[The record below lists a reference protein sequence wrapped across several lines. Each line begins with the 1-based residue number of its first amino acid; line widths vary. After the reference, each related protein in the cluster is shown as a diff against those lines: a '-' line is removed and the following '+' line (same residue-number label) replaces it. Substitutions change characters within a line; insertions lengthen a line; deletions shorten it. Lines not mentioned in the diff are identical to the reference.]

1 MAVTNTFPRTNE
13 VNPSIMPSSMNSDTS
28 SNAATSDTEERTA
41 TAEGKFD
48 AYLIIPSATKN

>member
-1 MAVTNTFPRTNE
+1 MAVTTFPRTNE

-41 TAEGKFD
+41 AAEGKSD